1 MAMPYMPFYWGDYWR
16 DTAHLSDAE
25 HVSYLRLISHYW
37 QHGSLPTDDERL
49 SRIAGRSL
57 RDWRKMRGTIVAFF
71 SPDWRHNKVE
81 TVRKKQKEARDN
93 ASLKAQ
99 IAANARWGKQTIE
112 QCSKQSLA
120 YANQYPS
127 NKINNN
133 TYNARSSSALGAS
146 SLAENVTE
154 IEPELKAKISADFD
168 ALSESLRKANER
180 GSTVLTGQTTGRK
193 KTGH

>member
-1 MAMPYMPFYWGDYWR
+1 MPFYWGDYWR

-57 RDWRKMRGTIVAFF
+57 RDWKKMRGTISSFF
-71 SPDWRHNKVE
+71 SEDWKHNKVE

-99 IAANARWGKQTIE
+99 IAANVRWGKQTIE
-112 QCSKQSLA
+112 QCSKQSFG
-120 YANQYPS
+120 YANQYPN
-127 NKINNN
+127 NKVNKN

-146 SLAENVTE
+146 SLAETVTE
-154 IEPELKAKISADFD
+154 IEPELKADISRKFD
-168 ALSESLRKANER
+168 ELAKALA
-180 GSTVLTGQTTGRK
+180 K
-193 KTGH
+193 KN